1 MYKCCCLSRLVGN
14 IVYCIIFCFTFCLV
28 SMDGAFTF
36 ILGTQDSTQWDSGA
50 GSGTNPIVK
59 YSSGDK
65 KVEVELICVKD
76 TPDTLVALGEN
87 PQETY
92 KFQLTGQC
100 ACWNGCKG
108 KLFSEK
114 KIF

>member
-1 MYKCCCLSRLVGN
+1 MAGDL
-14 IVYCIIFCFTFCLV
+14 TFV
-28 SMDGAFTF
+28 
-36 ILGTQDSTQWDSGA
+36 LGTQDSTQWDSGA
-50 GSGTNPIVK
+50 GSGNPIVK

-65 KVEVELICVKD
+65 RVEVELICVKD
-76 TPDTLVALGEN
+76 TPDTLVALGEG
-87 PQETY
+87 PIETY

-114 KIF
+114 KNF